1 MIDAKRVRYYDPYR
15 VTNTVPDLYQQIYSF
30 FLGGGA
36 GEAVQTH
43 L

>member
-15 VTNTVPDLYQQIYSF
+15 VTNTVPIPTYLQLF
-30 FLGGGA
+30 WGA